1 MNNNYPTGVNM
12 DSVLEEEREEVD
24 ERDPDE
30 EYDTRRDNEMEDK
43 IINTSDLMR
52 EVGTDKTK

>member
-1 MNNNYPTGVNM
+1 M